1 MTAGERPK
9 NPPKTIPGGLQA
21 NAANMSYGAFNP
33 KMRHSDDGEELEQIA
48 LETIEEWEGEALK
61 PVWMKAAYDGQVSSR
76 IA

>member
-1 MTAGERPK
+1 
-9 NPPKTIPGGLQA
+9 
-21 NAANMSYGAFNP
+21 MSYGAFNP

-61 PVWMKAAYDGQVSSR
+61 PVWMKTAYDGQVSSR

>member
-1 MTAGERPK
+1 
-9 NPPKTIPGGLQA
+9 
-21 NAANMSYGAFNP
+21 
-33 KMRHSDDGEELEQIA
+33 MRHSDDGEELEQIA